1 MKTKLCININKL
13 LPHMKD
19 YEFRRIETTWDDEDY
34 CSKYSKYYIAKSN
47 VSNVTISASTFS
59 KMMYLTF
66 ADGTVIK
73 LWGNNINTHDTT
85 LLRINHTE
93 YISPELAV
101 NGELVELTSDFIQW
115 LKEIFNFTED
125 QLETMS
131 EKLYI
136 DEEIPYPGVCTPVR
150 CGSGWAYS
158 SAPLVLKTSEIE
170 IVLNSIEN
178 EELRKKIECILS
190 ARVFKKH

>member
-1 MKTKLCININKL
+1 MKTKLCINVNKL
-13 LPHMKD
+13 ISYMKD
-19 YEFRRIETTWDDEDY
+19 YEFRRIDTTWDDEDY

-115 LKEIFNFTED
+115 LKEIFNFTEE
-125 QLETMS
+125 QLENMS
-131 EKLYI
+131 EKLHI
-136 DEEIPYPGVCTPVR
+136 DEEIEYPGVCTPVR

-158 SAPLVLKTSEIE
+158 STPLVLKTSEIE

-178 EELRKKIECILS
+178 EELRRKIECILS

>member
-13 LPHMKD
+13 LPHMKG
-19 YEFRRIETTWDDEDY
+19 YEFRRIDTTWDDEDY
-34 CSKYSKYYIAKSN
+34 CSKYSKYYIAKNN

-66 ADGTVIK
+66 ADGTEMK

-101 NGELVELTSDFIQW
+101 NGELVELTPDFIQW

-125 QLETMS
+125 QLENMS
-131 EKLYI
+131 EKLHI
-136 DEEIPYPGVCTPVR
+136 DEEIEYPGVCTPVR

-158 SAPLVLKTSEIE
+158 STPLVLKTSEIE

-178 EELRKKIECILS
+178 EELRRKIECILS

>member
-1 MKTKLCININKL
+1 MKTKLCINVNKL
-13 LPHMKD
+13 IPYMED
-19 YEFRRIETTWDDEDY
+19 YEFRRIDTTWDDEDY

-115 LKEIFNFTED
+115 LKEIFNFTEN
-125 QLETMS
+125 QLENMS
-131 EKLYI
+131 EKLHI
-136 DEEIPYPGVCTPVR
+136 DEEIEYPGVCTPVK

-158 SAPLVLKTSEIE
+158 STPLVFKTSEIE
-170 IVLNSIEN
+170 IVLNSIN
-178 EELRKKIECILS
+178 DEELRRKIECILS

>member
-13 LPHMKD
+13 IPYMQD
-19 YEFRRIETTWDDEDY
+19 YEFRRIETTWDDEDF
-34 CSKYSKYYIAKSN
+34 CSKYSKYYIAKNN

-66 ADGTVIK
+66 ADGTEMK

-93 YISPELAV
+93 YISPELAI
-101 NGELVELTSDFIQW
+101 NGELVELTSDLIQW
-115 LKEIFNFTED
+115 LKEIFKFTEE
-125 QLETMS
+125 QLENMS

-136 DEEIPYPGVCTPVR
+136 DEEIEYPGVCTPVR

-158 SAPLVLKTSEIE
+158 STPLVLKTSEIE
-170 IVLNSIEN
+170 IVLKSIN
-178 EELRKKIECILS
+178 DEELRRKIECILS

>member
-13 LPHMKD
+13 IPYMQD

-34 CSKYSKYYIAKSN
+34 CSKYSKYYIAKNN

-66 ADGTVIK
+66 ADGTEMK

-101 NGELVELTSDFIQW
+101 NGELVELTSDLIQW
-115 LKEIFNFTED
+115 LKDLFKFTEE
-125 QLETMS
+125 QLENMS

-136 DEEIPYPGVCTPVR
+136 DEEIEYPGVCTPVR

-158 SAPLVLKTSEIE
+158 STPLVLKTSEIE
-170 IVLNSIEN
+170 IVLNSIN
-178 EELRKKIECILS
+178 DEELRRKIECILS